1 MNSSKKNLGLRIS
14 SFDVDKICN
23 QMKLFKI
30 LQIND
35 LYEFKYIIWNY
46 IQIYKCG
53 DGSLSNCINTCD
65 DNETLAM
72 SYVTRAE
79 HTSQKKFLCYSCMIR
94 LICNLNC
101 YTDNS

>member
-35 LYEFKYIIWNY
+35 LYEFTPMKI
-46 IQIYKCG
+46 
-53 DGSLSNCINTCD
+53 
-65 DNETLAM
+65 
-72 SYVTRAE
+72 
-79 HTSQKKFLCYSCMIR
+79 
-94 LICNLNC
+94 
-101 YTDNS
+101 